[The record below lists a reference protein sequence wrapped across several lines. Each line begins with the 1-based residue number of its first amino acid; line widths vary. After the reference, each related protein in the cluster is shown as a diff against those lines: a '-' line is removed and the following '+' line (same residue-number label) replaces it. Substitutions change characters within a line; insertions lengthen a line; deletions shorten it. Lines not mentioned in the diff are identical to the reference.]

1 MIVSAEN
8 LRGLHKSAGIQI
20 IKSNHP
26 LITTLIL
33 EINKLSRRKEVVLIA
48 IDGVGG
54 AGKTTL
60 AELLMSEIENS
71 IIVQLDDFYLPTI
84 QAADLLRL
92 KEQVLL
98 PLYNHQEAK
107 YQKYEW
113 KTNSSSDWHILKPEG
128 TFIFEG
134 VYALD
139 KNIRGYYDLKIWLD
153 YPADLGLKRG
163 ITRDIKRDGV
173 DNTDKWKNIWMP
185 LEKKYKTE
193 QEPNKS
199 ADYIIDGTKLLP

>member
-1 MIVSAEN
+1 M
-8 LRGLHKSAGIQI
+8 
-20 IKSNHP
+20 
-26 LITTLIL
+26 ITTLLL
-33 EINKLSRRKEVVLIA
+33 EISKLSRNKDVVLIA

-60 AELLMSEIENS
+60 AELLKKELKNS
-71 IIVQLDDFYLPTI
+71 VIVQLDDFYSPTL

-92 KEQVLL
+92 KEQVIL
-98 PLYNHQEAK
+98 PLHNYQKAK
-107 YQKYEW
+107 YQIYEW
-113 KTNSSSDWHILKPEG
+113 ETDSFSDWHILQPAG
-128 TFIFEG
+128 IFIFEG

-139 KNIRGYYDLKIWLD
+139 KIIRDYYDLKIWVD

-163 ITRDIKRDGV
+163 VTRDIMRDGV

-185 LEKKYKTE
+185 LEEKYKNE

-199 ADYIIDGTKLLP
+199 ADYVIDGTKLLS

>member
-1 MIVSAEN
+1 
-8 LRGLHKSAGIQI
+8 
-20 IKSNHP
+20 

-33 EINKLSRRKEVVLIA
+33 EVNKLSRSKEVVLIA

-60 AELLMSEIENS
+60 AELLKKELENS
-71 IIVQLDDFYLPTI
+71 VIVQLDDFYSPTL
-84 QAADLLRL
+84 QATDLLRL

-98 PLYNHQEAK
+98 PLHNHQEAK
-107 YQKYEW
+107 YQIYEW
-113 KTNSSSDWHILKPEG
+113 KADSFSDWHILKPEG
-128 TFIFEG
+128 IFIFEG

-139 KNIRGYYDLKIWLD
+139 KNIRDYYDLKVWVD

-163 ITRDIKRDGV
+163 VTRDILRDGV

-185 LEKKYKTE
+185 LEEKYKNE

-199 ADYIIDGTKLLP
+199 ADYIIDGTKLFL